1 MKIITVASTKGGP
14 GKTTVAQS
22 IATGFDATKA
32 NKVLLLDADP
42 QGTCIDWIQLRE
54 AETPLVVAVGSENL
68 ASVVQEAREEG
79 FTHVV
84 IDTSPS
90 QSLLMADTMKMA
102 DLVVFV
108 ANPRVR
114 VLMALPNF
122 RDEFITSKAKGVA
135 VLNFAHPGQA
145 STEAAV
151 EYLRENFPEINVCPT
166 VIRHYKIHDDLAA
179 AGMTA
184 NELTP
189 TPSQTSENNAK
200 TDILGVLKFIKRELS

>member
-22 IATGFDATKA
+22 IATGLDATKA

-42 QGTCIDWIQLRE
+42 QGTCVDWAKLRE
-54 AETPLVVAVGSENL
+54 AETPLVLAVGSENI
-68 ASVVQEAREEG
+68 ASVVEEAREEG

-114 VLMALPNF
+114 VLMALQNF
-122 RDEFITSKAKGVA
+122 REEFVASGARGVA
-135 VLNFAHPGQA
+135 VFNFAHPGQA
-145 STEAAV
+145 STETAV
-151 EYLRENFPEINVCPT
+151 EYLSENFPEIGICPA
-166 VIRHYKIHDDLAA
+166 VIRHYKIHDDLAGV
-179 AGMTA
+179 GMTA

-189 TPSQTSENNAK
+189 TPSQKSEINAK
-200 TDILGVLKFIKRELS
+200 SDIIGVLKFIKKELA

>member
-22 IATGFDATKA
+22 IATGLDALKA
-32 NKVLLLDADP
+32 NRVLLLDADP
-42 QGTCIDWIQLRE
+42 QGTCVDWAGLRE
-54 AETPLVVAVGSENL
+54 AETPLVVAVGSDNI
-68 ASVVQEAREEG
+68 ASVVQEARREG

-122 RDEFITSKAKGVA
+122 RDEFVASAAKGIA

-145 STEAAV
+145 STESAV
-151 EYLRENFPEINVCPT
+151 EYLSEHFPEIRVCPT
-166 VIRHYKIHDDLAA
+166 VIRHYKIHDDMAA

-189 TPSQTSENNAK
+189 TKSQTSEINAK
-200 TDILGVLKFIKRELS
+200 ADILGVLKFIKKEIA